1 MDYREFYETDKRFK
15 RYVEADMKSSGRTLE
30 ETLAVKVVQ
39 NVADMY
45 AVTPE
50 KEEPISAKNDDVNG
64 LNIINCGGC

>member
-1 MDYREFYETDKRFK
+1 MNYAEFYEKDQRFR

-39 NVADMY
+39 NVAEMY

-50 KEEPISAKNDDVNG
+50 KEDPITIKNEDTNG
-64 LNIINCGGC
+64 LNVINCGSC